1 MRLSLDKIKKIKPKT
16 KRQYI
21 SVQSRSSLF
30 FVVERENY
38 GGNCKRFEG
47 ITHQN
52 GKKYTIPM
60 GIWEKDVIGVK
71 GLNKLIR
78 EWEDLKVWKE
88 KTGKNPKLYF
98 EKERGVCDLTS
109 AKSILNDFN

>member
-47 ITHQN
+47 VTN
-52 GKKYTIPM
+52 YPKRRGGKTVHVPM
-60 GIWEKDVIGVK
+60 GVWGKDIK
-71 GLNKLIR
+71 GLKDLNKTLR
-78 EWEDLKVWKE
+78 TWEDLKIWSKFKE
-88 KTGKNPKLYF
+88 EHL
-98 EKERGVCDLTS
+98 
-109 AKSILNDFN
+109 